1 MAVSA
6 KTLRKLGKQV
16 GIQPSKLFRM
26 KPEEVAEVLEK
37 EHGLKDIG
45 VWEDSDAENWISEQK
60 VSEAVNSEEEVVETI
75 EEKEAPKEEAK
86 KSPKKAPKKA
96 PKKEEAIEQVEERN
110 DTNVENRPSRRRKK
124 KAVPFSDVA
133 PTFSKGSIEGSVEE
147 LKERVI
153 GLEGDIAELKAAIK
167 DLTSFMAWWHNLQL
181 DPKDPITSLSAV
193 DWEGCIDD
201 QMKS

>member
-26 KPEEVAEVLEK
+26 KPEEVSSVLEA
-37 EHGLKDIG
+37 EYGLKDLG
-45 VWEDSDAENWISEQK
+45 SWGDADAESWIASQKEQ
-60 VSEAVNSEEEVVETI
+60 
-75 EEKEAPKEEAK
+75 EAPKEEAPVEQQEK
-86 KSPKKAPKKA
+86 EVVEEKPKPAPKKTSKRA
-96 PKKEEAIEQVEERN
+96 PRKTSKKAEVAEKVEAKEEQEDKPR
-110 DTNVENRPSRRRKK
+110 RRRKK
-124 KAVPFSDVA
+124 KSTVPGAA

-153 GLEGDIAELKAAIK
+153 GLEGEISELKATLK
-167 DLTSFMAWWHNLQL
+167 DLTAFMTWWHNLQL

>member
-26 KPEEVAEVLEK
+26 KPEEVSSVLEA
-37 EHGLKDIG
+37 EYGLKDIG
-45 VWEDSDAENWISEQK
+45 SWEDADAESWIASQKEQ
-60 VSEAVNSEEEVVETI
+60 
-75 EEKEAPKEEAK
+75 EAPKEEAPVEQQEEVVGEK
-86 KSPKKAPKKA
+86 PKPAPKKTSKRA
-96 PKKEEAIEQVEERN
+96 PRKTSKKAEVAEKVEAKEEQEDKPR
-110 DTNVENRPSRRRKK
+110 RRRKK
-124 KAVPFSDVA
+124 KSTVSGAA

-153 GLEGDIAELKAAIK
+153 GLEGEISELKATLK
-167 DLTSFMAWWHNLQL
+167 DLTAFMTWWHNLQL